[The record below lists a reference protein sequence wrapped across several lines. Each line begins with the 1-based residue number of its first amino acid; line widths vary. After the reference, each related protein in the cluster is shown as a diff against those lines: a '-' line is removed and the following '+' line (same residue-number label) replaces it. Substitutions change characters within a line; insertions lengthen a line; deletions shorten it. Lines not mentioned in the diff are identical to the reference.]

1 MLLRNSLWNLAGSA
15 FPALVALATVPLL
28 IRGLGLEGFGIVTL
42 IGSVIGYFGVLDIN
56 LSAGSI
62 KYLAQFHAQGERSKF
77 AETFW
82 FGCLFYGL
90 LGALGA
96 LVLYLG
102 AAVMTEC
109 FFTVSAALRADT
121 LLAFQ
126 IAAFG
131 FAMSQIQNY
140 LLVIPQA
147 LQRYDRSAQA
157 EAFFGVLVN
166 LVSAAVAMNDGGMA
180 GVIGVRVA
188 IATLNNLWL
197 IWLLH
202 KLGVPLQPVWPRRE
216 IRHTLTAFSAYAYLS
231 RLAALM
237 QAHGDKLIVGTLA
250 GPVALT
256 FYTVPAQL
264 AGRILGLCFRLAS
277 VIYPRVAALAATGQ
291 HASLR
296 LLYLDTTRLL
306 TYLNLIVLGMIALAG
321 EEFLRR
327 WVGAAFVNEGYP
339 VLLLVTLA
347 LLVDSLTNIPSLVND
362 GLGHPR
368 VTGRFALARGMIGI
382 AMVFGGT
389 LAGGIIGAAAAHLLA
404 SILMTALFLVY
415 VHGRTVPVS
424 LLETLRVSW
433 LPSIAIGSIGL
444 ALLIPLKWL
453 LPTGVASTLLLVSLS
468 LLALLVAGFVFI
480 VSTDERQALLA
491 FVRKFA
497 LKFAPGA

>member
-15 FPALVALATVPLL
+15 LPAIVALATVPLL
-28 IRGLGLEGFGIVTL
+28 IHGLGLEGFGIVTL

-62 KYLAQFHAQGERSKF
+62 KYLAQFHAQNERTQF

-90 LGALGA
+90 LGAVGA
-96 LVLYLG
+96 LVLYVG
-102 AAVMTEC
+102 AGFLTER
-109 FFTVSAALRADT
+109 FFTVSAALRAET

-126 IAAFG
+126 LAAFG

-166 LVSAAVAMNDGGMA
+166 ILSAAVAINGGGIA
-180 GVIGVRVA
+180 GVIAARVA
-188 IATLNNLWL
+188 IATINNLWL
-197 IWLLH
+197 VWLLH
-202 KLGVPLQPVWPRRE
+202 TLDVPLKPVWPRRT
-216 IRHTLTAFSAYAYLS
+216 IRHTLTSFSAYAYLS
-231 RLAALM
+231 RLAALLH
-237 QAHGDKLIVGTLA
+237 AHGDKLIVGTLA

-277 VIYPRVAALAATGQ
+277 VIYPRVSALAATGQ

-327 WVGAAFVNEGYP
+327 WVGDEFVAQGYP

-347 LLVDSLTNIPSLVND
+347 MLVDSLTNIPSLVND

-368 VTGRFALARGMIGI
+368 VTGRFALARGVTGV
-382 AMVFGGT
+382 ALVFAGT
-389 LAGGIIGAAAAHLLA
+389 YAGGIIGAAAAHLLA
-404 SILMTALFLVY
+404 SLLMTVLFLVY

-444 ALLIPLKWL
+444 AVLVPLKWL
-453 LPTGVASTLLLVSLS
+453 LPSGGAGTLLLVSTA
-468 LLALLVAGFVFI
+468 LLALLVAGYVFI
-480 VSTDERQALLA
+480 VSVDERQALLA
-491 FVRKFA
+491 VARKFY
-497 LKFAPGA
+497 PGA

>member
-62 KYLAQFHAQGERSKF
+62 KYLAQFHAQDERAKF

-90 LGALGA
+90 LGVVGG

-102 AAVMTEC
+102 AASLTER
-109 FFTVSAALRADT
+109 FFQVSDALRAET

-140 LLVIPQA
+140 LMIIPQA
-147 LQRYDRSAQA
+147 LQRYDRSAQT

-166 LVSAAVAMNDGGMA
+166 LASAAVAINDGGMA
-180 GVIGVRVA
+180 GVIAVRVGIA
-188 IATLNNLWL
+188 ILNNLWL
-197 IWLLH
+197 VWLLH
-202 KLGVPLQPVWPRRE
+202 RLGVPLKPVWPRRE
-216 IRHTLTAFSAYAYLS
+216 IRVTLTSFSAYAYLS
-231 RLAALM
+231 RLATLM
-237 QAHGDKLIVGTLA
+237 QAHGDKLIIGTLA

-264 AGRILGLCFRLAS
+264 AGRILGLCYRLSS
-277 VIYPRVAALAATGQ
+277 VIYPRVSALAATGQ
-291 HASLR
+291 QASLR
-296 LLYLDTTRLL
+296 LLYLDATRLV

-327 WVGAAFVNEGYP
+327 WVGPAFIATGYP

-368 VTGRFALARGMIGI
+368 VTGRFALARGIAGI
-382 AMVFGGT
+382 VLVFGGT
-389 LAGGIIGAAAAHLLA
+389 LAGCIIGAAAAHLLA
-404 SILMTALFLVY
+404 SLLMTALFLVY

-424 LLETLRVSW
+424 LLETLRLSW
-433 LPSIAIGSIGL
+433 LPSIAIGSVGFVML
-444 ALLIPLKWL
+444 TLLKWL
-453 LPTGVASTLLLVSLS
+453 LPAGVITTLLLVAMALV
-468 LLALLVAGFVFI
+468 ALLVAGFVFI
-480 VSTDERQALLA
+480 VSVDERHALLA
-491 FVRKFA
+491 VARKFT
-497 LKFAPGA
+497 PGA

>member
-15 FPALVALATVPLL
+15 VPAIVALATVPLL
-28 IRGLGLEGFGIVTL
+28 IHGLGLEGFGIVTL

-62 KYLAQFHAQGERSKF
+62 KYLAEFHAQNERRKF

-90 LGALGA
+90 LGTVGA
-96 LVLYLG
+96 LALYFG
-102 AAVMTEC
+102 AALLTER
-109 FFTVSAALRADT
+109 FFTVSPGLHAET

-126 IAAFG
+126 IAAIG
-131 FAMSQIQNY
+131 FAMSQYQNY

-166 LVSAAVAMNDGGMA
+166 ILSAAVAVNGGGIA
-180 GVIGVRVA
+180 GVIAVRVA
-188 IATLNNLWL
+188 IAAVNNLWL
-197 IWLLH
+197 VWLLH
-202 KLGVPLQPVWPRRE
+202 TLGVPLKPVWPQRE
-216 IRHTLTAFSAYAYLS
+216 IRHTLTTFSAYAYLS
-231 RLAALM
+231 RLAALL
-237 QAHGDKLIVGTLA
+237 QAHGDKLIIGTLA

-264 AGRILGLCFRLAS
+264 AGRILGLCFRLSS
-277 VIYPRVAALAATGQ
+277 VIYPRVSALAATGQ
-291 HASLR
+291 QARLR

-306 TYLNLIVLGMIALAG
+306 TYLNLIVLGIIALAG

-327 WVGAAFVNEGYP
+327 WVGAAFVDQGYP

-368 VTGRFALARGMIGI
+368 VTGRFALARGLSGI
-382 AMVFGGT
+382 ALVFAGT
-389 LAGGIIGAAAAHLLA
+389 LVGGIIGAAAAHLLA
-404 SILMTALFLVY
+404 SLLMTTLFLVY

-433 LPSIAIGSIGL
+433 LPSIAIGSFGF
-444 ALLIPLKWL
+444 ALLVPLKWL
-453 LPTGVASTLLLVSLS
+453 LPAGVTGTLLLVTMA
-468 LLALLVAGFVFI
+468 LLALLGAGYVFI
-480 VSTDERQALLA
+480 VSAEERHSLLA
-491 FVRKFA
+491 VARKIY
-497 LKFAPGA
+497 PGN

>member
-28 IRGLGLEGFGIVTL
+28 IHGIGLEGFGIVTL

-62 KYLAQFHAQGERSKF
+62 KYLAQFHAQGERIKF

-82 FGCLFYGL
+82 FGCLFYGS
-90 LGALGA
+90 LGLLGA
-96 LVLYLG
+96 LVLFVG
-102 AAVMTEC
+102 AGFMTEQ
-109 FFTVSAALRADT
+109 FFTVSSALRDET

-140 LLVIPQA
+140 LVVIPQA

-166 LVSAAVAMNDGGMA
+166 LVSAAVAINGGGMA

-197 IWLLH
+197 VWLLH
-202 KLGVPLQPVWPRRE
+202 KLGVPLRPVWPRHE

-256 FYTVPAQL
+256 FYTVPSQL

-327 WVGAAFVNEGYP
+327 WVGAAFVAEGYP

-362 GLGHPR
+362 GLGHPS
-368 VTGRFALARGMIGI
+368 VTGRFALARGLIGI
-382 AMVFGGT
+382 ALVFGGT

-404 SILMTALFLVY
+404 SVLMTALFLVY

-424 LLETLRVSW
+424 LVETLRVSW
-433 LPSIAIGSIGL
+433 LPSITIGSIGL
-444 ALLIPLKWL
+444 AFLIPLKWL
-453 LPTGVASTLLLVSLS
+453 LPAGVISTLLLVTMA
-468 LLALLVAGFVFI
+468 LLALLVAGFFFI
-480 VSTDERQALLA
+480 INMNERHTLLA
-491 FVRKFA
+491 FARK
-497 LKFAPGA
+497 LAPGA